1 MQLFESF
8 FSDKPSRCRKNHNLA
23 KSVIILDEVQ
33 SLPDEF
39 LEPCLAMLGELALNY
54 GSTVVLCTATQPSF
68 GKHWLHDAEP
78 IEMVP
83 VSRRHEEL
91 LNKRVNI
98 ESIGQIAPDNLTN
111 RAAEN
116 DQVLLIVST
125 RKAAGILYDSLREKV
140 DEEGLYHLSALMVPA
155 HRSAVLAEIKER
167 LVGGLTCRVV
177 STQLVEAGVD
187 LDFPVVYR
195 EIAGIDSVLQAAG
208 RCNREGKRPVGHV
221 YVFDCPELAP
231 GGQTWLTKMR
241 SLGKETCEVCERRNE
256 NAFGSEGV
264 QRFFLRRYDPGLANF
279 DKICAVRDFMDAD
292 RFIHN
297 NFPFEFCGE
306 NFRFIDDCGR
316 PVFVPWGERGLEILD
331 SLRNGSRDIGT
342 LRAAQLYTVSVP
354 VWQLER
360 LEAASAVTRDD
371 LPFWVLEPKDGLLP
385 SYSERKGL
393 LVGEA
398 SDQFLTI

>member
-1 MQLFESF
+1 
-8 FSDKPSRCRKNHNLA
+8 
-23 KSVIILDEVQ
+23 
-33 SLPDEF
+33 
-39 LEPCLAMLGELALNY
+39 
-54 GSTVVLCTATQPSF
+54 
-68 GKHWLHDAEP
+68 
-78 IEMVP
+78 
-83 VSRRHEEL
+83 
-91 LNKRVNI
+91 
-98 ESIGQIAPDNLTN
+98 
-111 RAAEN
+111 
-116 DQVLLIVST
+116 
-125 RKAAGILYDSLREKV
+125 
-140 DEEGLYHLSALMVPA
+140 
-155 HRSAVLAEIKER
+155 
-167 LVGGLTCRVV
+167 
-177 STQLVEAGVD
+177 
-187 LDFPVVYR
+187 
-195 EIAGIDSVLQAAG
+195 
-208 RCNREGKRPVGHV
+208 
-221 YVFDCPELAP
+221 
-231 GGQTWLTKMR
+231 
-241 SLGKETCEVCERRNE
+241 
-256 NAFGSEGV
+256 
-264 QRFFLRRYDPGLANF
+264 
-279 DKICAVRDFMDAD
+279 MDAD